1 MPSIQER
8 VVATGRGVRAERDLA
23 EAAAD
28 FYVLELLT
36 ARDDAGAARML
47 AKFEGCLSRE
57 FACYLDMAIGGELR
71 YAMQHLGKEALPA
84 ELACFFREIEP
95 GERGMA
101 WMAWNVVRRV
111 LGLRALELAT
121 QVFRTPGW
129 AENFGGDAWSLVARL
144 LRDHLRGR
152 VIARVFVDQC
162 FSLEHNTGSVFN
174 KLYETETLAGI
185 LDAQYRDDYQ
195 TLLRHASEAVRSCW
209 RLYEWRR
216 RREHDPIWL
225 GVQVTDTFDEL
236 AKEATLDV

>member
-36 ARDDAGAARML
+36 AREDAGAAKML
-47 AKFEGCLSRE
+47 AAFEGSLARE

-121 QVFRTPGW
+121 EVFRTPGW

-162 FSLEHNTGSVFN
+162 FSLEHNTGSVF
-174 KLYETETLAGI
+174 
-185 LDAQYRDDYQ
+185 
-195 TLLRHASEAVRSCW
+195 VRRITGC
-209 RLYEWRR
+209 
-216 RREHDPIWL
+216 
-225 GVQVTDTFDEL
+225 
-236 AKEATLDV
+236 